1 MSLDHSIDPI
11 VPPARTAAARIA
23 CLVLV
28 CFMEASI
35 VRAQPCASC
44 LWAVDLNQQPAWLV
58 WKRDRALIFM
68 AATLSFGSGRTS
80 GINHTRPKTERSTSR
95 AYRID
100 ASTIVLIT
108 PTLMLFETTCQ
119 LRHFRVSVRR
129 WRVCSTDRNT
139 FCLMWFRRSLV
150 RPRLANSPIA
160 AGRGASSVQNSRLLS
175 FVVPSELRATT
186 RVWPRKFCIYSS
198 WTSSSLASARSRTSR
213 PSVNQP

>member
-11 VPPARTAAARIA
+11 IPPARTAAARIA

-28 CFMEASI
+28 CFMEDSI
-35 VRAQPCASC
+35 GAQPCASC

-80 GINHTRPKTERSTSR
+80 GINHTRPKKR
-95 AYRID
+95 AFNFQGISNRRFND
-100 ASTIVLIT
+100 CLIT
-108 PTLMLFETTCQ
+108 PTLMLLETTCQ

-150 RPRLANSPIA
+150 RPRLANPPIA
-160 AGRGASSVQNSRLLS
+160 AEGGRLRYKTVVHPSSA
-175 FVVPSELRATT
+175 PSELRATT

>member
-11 VPPARTAAARIA
+11 IPPARTAAARIA

-28 CFMEASI
+28 CFMEDSI
-35 VRAQPCASC
+35 GAQPCASC

-80 GINHTRPKTERSTSR
+80 GINHTRPKKR
-95 AYRID
+95 AFNFQGISNRRFND
-100 ASTIVLIT
+100 CLIT
-108 PTLMLFETTCQ
+108 PTLMLLETTCQ

-150 RPRLANSPIA
+150 RPRLANPPIA
-160 AGRGASSVQNSRLLS
+160 AEGGRLRYKTVVHPSSA
-175 FVVPSELRATT
+175 PSELRATT
-186 RVWPRKFCIYSS
+186 RVGPENFASIQVGQVALWHRRDRERRGPR
-198 WTSSSLASARSRTSR
+198 
-213 PSVNQP
+213 